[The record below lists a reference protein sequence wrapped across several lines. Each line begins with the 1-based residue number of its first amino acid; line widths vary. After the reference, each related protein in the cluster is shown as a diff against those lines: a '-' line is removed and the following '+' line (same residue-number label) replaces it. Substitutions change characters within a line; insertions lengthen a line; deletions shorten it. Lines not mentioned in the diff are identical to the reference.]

1 MNLKLLLLMIV
12 MMIGSSCA
20 HITPKAAQKMPLIL
34 VLDNGDIKRIALEKY
49 VASVLA
55 GEVHVSWPIE
65 SLKAQAIAARTFAIL
80 RMRERKNKSYHV
92 KNSVLDQVYKKDPQD
107 IFIKAA
113 KETAGIVLTI
123 GGKIAESSFHSTCGG
138 KTTDSKNV
146 WGRSYPH
153 LLGGNCGFCQNSP
166 TYNWHSEISLA
177 EAENK
182 LSKNIK
188 NITILSSSK
197 DGRAETIAISGNEKH
212 LLSGHQ
218 FRMKLGAMRVKS
230 TLITNISIKDN
241 KVLIDGHGF
250 GHGVGMC
257 QYGAMSMAKLGKKY
271 QEILAYYYPGTILNR
286 IY

>member
-1 MNLKLLLLMIV
+1 MNLKWLLLMIV
-12 MMIGSSCA
+12 MMIVSSCA
-20 HITPKAAQKMPLIL
+20 HITPKSVQKMPLIL
-34 VLDNGDIKRIALEKY
+34 VLDNGEIKRLALEKY

-55 GEVHVSWPIE
+55 GEVHASWPLE
-65 SLKAQAIAARTFAIL
+65 SLKAQAIAARTFAIM
-80 RMRERKNKSYHV
+80 RMQTRKYQAYHV
-92 KNSVLDQVYKKDPQD
+92 QNSVLDQVYKKNPQD

-113 KETAGIVLTI
+113 KETAGLVLTI

-146 WGRSYPH
+146 WGKSYPH
-153 LLGGNCGFCQNSP
+153 LVGGNCGFCENSP

-177 EAENK
+177 EVENK

-188 NITILSSSK
+188 NIAILSSSK
-197 DGRAETIAISGNEKH
+197 DGRAETIEISGKEKH
-212 LLSGHQ
+212 LVSGHQ

-230 TLITNISIKDN
+230 TLITNLSIKDN
-241 KVLIDGHGF
+241 KLLIDGHGF

-257 QYGAMSMAKLGKKY
+257 QYGAMSMAKMGKKY